1 MKRSNRKYKK
11 SHINRVNNKY
21 NTCNWAGG
29 LLRGAEL
36 WTVGQPGAW
45 FKGASVGL
53 GGLECHL
60 YIPRLWHVHT
70 KKAINNRFDIFGHCN
85 WLPFPF
91 PLAFP
96 STSTSTST
104 WRSSCTQNGGT
115 LRLILGDLSP
125 LHLYKSFRIWFA
137 GWALVGVGDFQLKR
151 WAQTLANLIDLYKW
165 AGTFT
170 TPRLC
175 GSWSIRCYS
184 MLFDFDSMRFVSIL
198 FSTWRNFTFICRVW
212 I

>member
-1 MKRSNRKYKK
+1 MFYDRSWMKRSNRKYKK

-53 GGLECHL
+53 GGLECRL

-96 STSTSTST
+96 FPQPLPLPLEGAAAHKMAAHCGWFWGICPHFTYI
-104 WRSSCTQNGGT
+104 NHFEF
-115 LRLILGDLSP
+115 DLQAE
-125 LHLYKSFRIWFA
+125 LL
-137 GWALVGVGDFQLKR
+137 
-151 WAQTLANLIDLYKW
+151 LA
-165 AGTFT
+165 
-170 TPRLC
+170 
-175 GSWSIRCYS
+175 
-184 MLFDFDSMRFVSIL
+184 
-198 FSTWRNFTFICRVW
+198 
-212 I
+212 